1 MFIKDQ
7 LQVKSISL
15 YNNGCSNGAGEG
27 CLIDGGFVQ
36 RQFSPVLGKFR

>member
-7 LQVKSISL
+7 LQVKSFSL
-15 YNNGCSNGAGEG
+15 YNNGCSNGTGEG

-36 RQFSPVLGKFR
+36 TQFSPVLGKFR